1 MYKTNID
8 RLDSS
13 IGGLNNGELITIGG
27 RPASG
32 KTTTVID
39 IMNNIS
45 EQVDNKILYFALD
58 INNFFK
64 AKINSDKIEIIENI
78 NSINDIKI
86 KCEEVSTNGLSLV
99 VVDYIQLV
107 NAEDGSSILKALK
120 QLALEL
126 SVPIIVITELGT
138 NFKFSIDIFN
148 NSDKIVSISKNDDI
162 EYNVIKNI

>member
-8 RLDSS
+8 RLDSA

-27 RPASG
+27 RPATD

-58 INNFFK
+58 INDFFK
-64 AKINSDKIEIIENI
+64 NKINSNKIEIVENI
-78 NSINDIKI
+78 NSIDDIKI
-86 KCEEVSTNGLSLV
+86 KCEEASTNGLSLV

-107 NAEDGSSILKALK
+107 NSEDRTSIIKTLK

-138 NFKFSIDIFN
+138 NSEFSIDIFN
-148 NSDKIVSISKNDDI
+148 DSDKIVSISKNDDI
-162 EYNVIKNI
+162 EYNIVKNI

>member
-8 RLDSS
+8 RLDSA

-27 RPASG
+27 RPATG

-58 INNFFK
+58 INDFFK
-64 AKINSDKIEIIENI
+64 TKINSDKIEIVENI
-78 NSINDIKI
+78 NLIDDIKS
-86 KCEEVSTNGLSLV
+86 KCEEASTNGLSLV

-107 NAEDGSSILKALK
+107 NSEDRTSIIKTLK

-138 NFKFSIDIFN
+138 NSEFSIDIFN
-148 NSDKIVSISKNDDI
+148 DSDKIVSISKNDDI
-162 EYNVIKNI
+162 EYNIVKNI